1 MQRHLLSLELRELW
15 CICLCKCQWVQDK
28 YPFQHLVMPLCL
40 NHFFCIL
47 FEFIQGVPRGM
58 YSSGSYFYNLVFL
71 LWGSS
76 RKLYVF
82 VSIFCSC
89 WAIALLRSPVLL
101 TEHSAWLQFGTTYE
115 WSLCAYSD
123 TYLVETKHLFL
134 LLVQP
139 QVELWIM
146 G

>member
-1 MQRHLLSLELRELW
+1 MQRHLLSLEPRELW
-15 CICLCKCQWVQDK
+15 CICLCKCQWVQDE

-40 NHFFCIL
+40 YHFFCTL
-47 FEFIQGVPRGM
+47 LEFIHGVPRGM
-58 YSSGSYFYNLVFL
+58 YSSGSYFYNFALS

-82 VSIFCSC
+82 ISIFYYC
-89 WAIALLRSPVLL
+89 WATALLCSSILL

-123 TYLVETKHLFL
+123 TYLDEAKHLFL
-134 LLVQP
+134 WLVQP
-139 QVELWIM
+139 QVELWIN